1 MVSVKNN
8 ANRIQRRCRIRSK
21 IFGTAKR
28 PRLSVY
34 RSNKFIYAQ
43 LVNDEQGKTLISAST
58 LKSNNQSISTASQ
71 VGQTIAQKALKLG
84 IKIVV
89 FDRGGY
95 KYHGQIKAVADGA
108 REAGLKF

>member
-1 MVSVKNN
+1 MVSVKSNT
-8 ANRIQRRCRIRSK
+8 NRTQRRSRIRSK

-28 PRLSVY
+28 PRLSIY
-34 RSNKFIYAQ
+34 RSNKYMYAQ
-43 LVNDEQGKTLISAST
+43 LVNDEQGKTLVSAST
-58 LKSNNQSISTASQ
+58 LKSDNQSATTASQ

-84 IKIVV
+84 IKTVV

-95 KYHGQIKAVADGA
+95 KYHGQVKAVADSV